1 MFSKLINALR
11 GRSAQKAT
19 DAPEGQHSGAL
30 AAPEKHFVVRS
41 AAVSGTIRR
50 YRGPGGDV
58 VIPEKIRQAP
68 VDAIWDNAF
77 RGCKALTSVSIPGSV
92 KRIFGAAFRDCTALT
107 DVIIAEGV
115 EALYNEAFQGCKA
128 LQSVTLPAS
137 LKTIG
142 LNVFSG
148 CEALTLHVPMGS
160 AAHKYALKNG
170 IPMKFI

>member
-11 GRSAQKAT
+11 GRSAQKTT
-19 DAPEGQHSGAL
+19 DAPEEQHSCSLSTPYG
-30 AAPEKHFVVRS
+30 HFVLRN
-41 AAVSGTIRR
+41 AADSITIKR

-58 VIPEKIRQAP
+58 VIPEKIRQAT
-68 VDAIWDNAF
+68 VGTIWNNAF
-77 RGCKALTSVSIPGSV
+77 RGCKTLTSVSIPGSV
-92 KRIFGAAFRDCTALT
+92 KSIYWAAFRNCTALT

-128 LQSVTLPAS
+128 LRSVTLPAS

-142 LNVFSG
+142 LHVFDG
-148 CEALTLHVPMGS
+148 CEALTLYVPMGS